1 MECAIKSHSE
11 MKINAEF
18 IIENVRCFRD
28 RLRVPLRPITFL
40 VGENS
45 TGKTTFMGCY
55 NALRN
60 LWSGIRMG
68 GSDGNI
74 FNQGP
79 FSMGAY
85 GDIVARSRPGMESFC
100 LGIRGPVDKAKP
112 ASNPRDLICYFRKSG
127 DFEPTLSKIS
137 SILSAKDELHIEPT
151 DKGWIRKIDGTSI
164 LKPVDV
170 DAPGMEHFPP
180 VGLLMGFS
188 ALRRIFYGLPKEAEA
203 AITRHFDEIS
213 FKQMLTTAPLAIAPV
228 RFKPKRTYDPV
239 LEASTPEGDH
249 VPYVLAR
256 MFREGKKEW
265 ENLRKELVSFGKE
278 SQLFS
283 DIDIRSFGKQSG
295 DPFQLLIKAR
305 GPKANIM
312 DVGYG
317 VSQILP
323 LLVDT
328 IRSKERTFLLQQ
340 PEVHL
345 HPKGQA
351 ALANL
356 FAELTKSRGHS
367 FLIETHSDYIVDRM
381 RVCVRKGEID
391 ARDVVILYFAPD
403 KNGGVKIHP
412 IELDEG
418 GQIKN
423 PPPGY
428 RDFFIK
434 EIDRVLGFPD

>member
-1 MECAIKSHSE
+1 

-45 TGKTTFMGCY
+45 TGKTTFLGCY
-55 NALRN
+55 NALFSLWGDVRMEQSGRN
-60 LWSGIRMG
+60 A
-68 GSDGNI
+68 
-74 FNQGP
+74 FNQAP

-85 GDIVARSRPGMESFC
+85 GDIVARSRREAESFC
-100 LGIRGPVDKAKP
+100 LGISAPRISPPVDEAGP
-112 ASNPRDLICYFRKSG
+112 TLNPQDLICSFRKSS
-127 DFEPTLSKIS
+127 DFEPTLSKVS
-137 SILSAKDELHIEPT
+137 SILSAKDKLHLEPA
-151 DKGWIRKIDGTSI
+151 DKGWVRKIYGTGIS
-164 LKPVDV
+164 KPVDV
-170 DAPGMEHFPP
+170 DVAGMEHFPP
-180 VGLLMGFS
+180 VGLLTGLNL
-188 ALRRIFYGLPKEAEA
+188 LRRIGVKLPEIAQT
-203 AITRHFDEIS
+203 AIDRHFGKIDVYQN
-213 FKQMLTTAPLAIAPV
+213 QMLTTAPVAIAPV
-228 RFKPKRTYDPV
+228 RSKPQRVYDPV
-239 LEASTPEGDH
+239 SAEALTPEGGH
-249 VPYVLAR
+249 IPFVLAR
-256 MFREGKKEW
+256 MFRGEKEEW
-265 ENLRKELVSFGKE
+265 ETLRKELVSFGKE

-283 DIDIRSFGKQSG
+283 DIAIRSSGKQSV
-295 DPFQLLIKAR
+295 DSFNLLIKAR

-317 VSQILP
+317 VSQIIP

-328 IRSKERTFLLQQ
+328 IRARGRTFLLQQ

-403 KNGGVKIHP
+403 KKGGVKIHP

-423 PPPGY
+423 PPRGY

>member
-1 MECAIKSHSE
+1 

-45 TGKTTFMGCY
+45 TGKTTFLGCY
-55 NALRN
+55 NALFN
-60 LWSGIRMG
+60 LWGGTRMEQSGR
-68 GSDGNI
+68 NV
-74 FNQGP
+74 FNQAP
-79 FSMGAY
+79 FSMGSY
-85 GDIVARSRPGMESFC
+85 RDIVARSRHGAENFC
-100 LGIRGPVDKAKP
+100 LGISAPRISPPVDEAGP
-112 ASNPRDLICYFRKSG
+112 TLNPHDLICSFRKSG

-137 SILSAKDELHIEPT
+137 SILSADELHIEPT
-151 DKGWIRKIDGTSI
+151 DKGWIRKIYGTSI
-164 LKPVDV
+164 SGQVE
-170 DAPGMEHFPP
+170 AEGTEHLPP
-180 VGLLMGFS
+180 IGLLAGFNF
-188 ALRRIFYGLPKEAEA
+188 LRRLGIKLPERAQT
-203 AITRHFDEIS
+203 AIDRHFGEIY
-213 FKQMLTTAPLAIAPV
+213 FEQMLTTAPVAIAPV
-228 RFKPKRTYDPV
+228 RSKPQRVYDPV
-239 LEASTPEGDH
+239 SAEALTPEGGH
-249 VPYVLAR
+249 IPFVLAR
-256 MFREGKKEW
+256 MFRGEKEEW
-265 ENLRKELVSFGKE
+265 ETLRKELVSFGKE

-283 DIDIRSFGKQSG
+283 DIAIRSSGKQSV
-295 DPFQLLIKAR
+295 DSFNLLIKAR

-317 VSQILP
+317 VSQIIP

-328 IRSKERTFLLQQ
+328 IRARRRTFLLQQ

-356 FAELTKSRGHS
+356 FASLTKSRGHS

-403 KNGGVKIHP
+403 KKGGVKIHP

>member
-1 MECAIKSHSE
+1 

-55 NALRN
+55 NALFN
-60 LWSGIRMG
+60 LWRGGIRMEQSG
-68 GSDGNI
+68 RNI
-74 FNQGP
+74 FNQAP

-85 GDIVARSRPGMESFC
+85 GNIVSRSRHGAESFC
-100 LGIRGPVDKAKP
+100 LGISAPVDKAKP
-112 ASNPRDLICYFRKSG
+112 ASNPHDLICSFRKSG
-127 DFEPTLSKIS
+127 DFEPTLSKVS
-137 SILSAKDELHIEPT
+137 SILSAKDKLHIEPT
-151 DKGWIRKIDGTSI
+151 DKGWVRKIYGTKIS
-164 LKPVDV
+164 KPVEAEKTD
-170 DAPGMEHFPP
+170 HLPP
-180 VGLLMGFS
+180 VSLLMGFRL
-188 ALRRIFYGLPKEAEA
+188 LRGGIAKLPKEAKM
-203 AITRHFDEIS
+203 AIDRHFGETY
-213 FKQMLTTAPLAIAPV
+213 FEQAAPVAIAPV
-228 RFKPKRTYDPV
+228 RSNHQRVYDP
-239 LEASTPEGDH
+239 LSPEALTPEGGH
-249 VPYVLAR
+249 IPVVLAR
-256 MFREGKKEW
+256 MFRGKKEEW
-265 ENLRKELVSFGKE
+265 KDLREALVSFGKE

-283 DIDIRSFGKQSG
+283 DIAIRSFGKQSG
-295 DPFQLLIKAR
+295 DPFNLLIKAR
-305 GPKANIM
+305 GPKVNIM

-317 VSQILP
+317 VGQILP

-328 IRSKERTFLLQQ
+328 IRSKGRTFLLQQ

-356 FAELTKSRGHS
+356 FAALTKSRGHS

-403 KNGGVKIHP
+403 KKGGVKIHP

-423 PPPGY
+423 PPRGY
-428 RDFFIK
+428 RDFFSK
-434 EIDRVLGFPD
+434 EISKVLGFSD

>member
-1 MECAIKSHSE
+1 

-55 NALRN
+55 NALCN
-60 LWSGIRMG
+60 LWGSIRMER
-68 GSDGNI
+68 GSGNI
-74 FNQGP
+74 FNQDP

-85 GDIVARSRPGMESFC
+85 GDIVARSRPETDSFC
-100 LGIRGPVDKAKP
+100 MGISIP
-112 ASNPRDLICYFRKSG
+112 AGKTKSAPNTRDLICSFRKSG
-127 DFEPTLSKIS
+127 SEPTLSKVS
-137 SILSAKDELHIEPT
+137 SILSGKDELHIET
-151 DKGWIRKIDGTSI
+151 DNGRIKKIHGTNI
-164 LKPVDV
+164 PNPIGGKVGRLPPIHFLMRYGFMPFRHVD
-170 DAPGMEHFPP
+170 
-180 VGLLMGFS
+180 
-188 ALRRIFYGLPKEAEA
+188 GLPKEAELA
-203 AITRHFDEIS
+203 MRRHFSAIS
-213 FKQMLTTAPLAIAPV
+213 SDKNLIHTRALAIAPV
-228 RFKPKRTYDPV
+228 RSKPKRTYDPV
-239 LEASTPEGDH
+239 SEALTPEGDH
-249 VPYVLAR
+249 VPFVLAR
-256 MFREGKKEW
+256 MFREDKEEW
-265 ENLRKELVSFGKE
+265 ESLREELVLFGKE

-283 DIDIRSFGKQSG
+283 DIAIRSFGKQSG

-317 VSQILP
+317 VNQILP

-328 IRSKERTFLLQQ
+328 IRARRRAFLLQQ

-356 FAELTKSRGHS
+356 FAALTKSRGHS

-403 KNGGVKIHP
+403 KKGGVKIHP

-423 PPPGY
+423 PPRGY

>member
-1 MECAIKSHSE
+1 

-45 TGKTTFMGCY
+45 TGKTTFLGCY

-60 LWSGIRMG
+60 LWSGIQMG

-85 GDIVARSRPGMESFC
+85 GDIVARSRPGMENFC
-100 LGIRGPVDKAKP
+100 LGIRGPVDKVNP
-112 ASNPRDLICYFRKSG
+112 DSNPRDLICYFHKSG
-127 DFEPTLSKIS
+127 SEPTLSKIS

-151 DKGWIRKIDGTSI
+151 DKGWISKIYGTGIS
-164 LKPVDV
+164 KQVDV
-170 DAPGMEHFPP
+170 DGAGTEHFPP
-180 VGLLMGFS
+180 VGLLMGFRV
-188 ALRRIFYGLPKEAEA
+188 LRNIFYNLPEEAET
-203 AITRHFDEIS
+203 AIARHFGEIS
-213 FKQMLTTAPLAIAPV
+213 FEQMLTTAPLAIAPV
-228 RFKPKRTYDPV
+228 RSKPKRTYDPV
-239 LEASTPEGDH
+239 SEALTPEGDH
-249 VPYVLAR
+249 IPFVLAR

-317 VSQILP
+317 VNQILP

-356 FAELTKSRGHS
+356 FAALTKSRGHS

-381 RVCVRKGEID
+381 SVCVRKGEVD

-403 KNGGVKIHP
+403 KKGGVKIHP
-412 IELDEG
+412 IEFDES

-423 PPPGY
+423 APPGY
-428 RDFFIK
+428 RDFFDS
-434 EIDRVLGFPD
+434 EIDKFLGFSD

>member
-1 MECAIKSHSE
+1 MEQ
-11 MKINAEF
+11 
-18 IIENVRCFRD
+18 
-28 RLRVPLRPITFL
+28 
-40 VGENS
+40 
-45 TGKTTFMGCY
+45 
-55 NALRN
+55 
-60 LWSGIRMG
+60 SG
-68 GSDGNI
+68 GNI
-74 FNQGP
+74 FNQAP

-85 GDIVARSRPGMESFC
+85 GDIVAHSRHGAEDFC
-100 LGIRGPVDKAKP
+100 LGISILADKAKSAP
-112 ASNPRDLICYFRKSG
+112 NPRDLVCYFHKSG
-127 DFEPTLSKIS
+127 SEPTLSKIS
-137 SILSAKDELHIEPT
+137 SILPDKDELHIEPT
-151 DKGWIRKIDGTSI
+151 DKESIRKIYGTGISKPI
-164 LKPVDV
+164 EIKGIIEHLSPVDLMM
-170 DAPGMEHFPP
+170 GSRLLIGKFPKKAKTAIDRHSSEI
-180 VGLLMGFS
+180 FS
-188 ALRRIFYGLPKEAEA
+188 AR
-203 AITRHFDEIS
+203 
-213 FKQMLTTAPLAIAPV
+213 MLTTAPLAIAPV
-228 RFKPKRTYDPV
+228 RSKPKRTYDPV
-239 LEASTPEGDH
+239 SEALTPEGDH
-249 VPYVLAR
+249 VPFVLAR
-256 MFREGKKEW
+256 MFREEKKEW
-265 ENLRKELVSFGKE
+265 GNLREALVSFGKK

-283 DIDIRSFGKQSG
+283 DIAIRSFGKQSG

-317 VSQILP
+317 VNQIIP

-328 IRSKERTFLLQQ
+328 IRARGRAFLLQQ

-403 KNGGVKIHP
+403 KKGGVKIHP

-423 PPPGY
+423 PPRGY
-428 RDFFIK
+428 RDFFSK
-434 EIDRVLGFPD
+434 EISKVLGFSD

>member
-1 MECAIKSHSE
+1 ME
-11 MKINAEF
+11 
-18 IIENVRCFRD
+18 R
-28 RLRVPLRPITFL
+28 
-40 VGENS
+40 
-45 TGKTTFMGCY
+45 
-55 NALRN
+55 
-60 LWSGIRMG
+60 
-68 GSDGNI
+68 SDGNI
-74 FNQGP
+74 FNQDP

-85 GDIVARSRPGMESFC
+85 GDIVARSRRGMESFC
-100 LGIRGPVDKAKP
+100 MGISIP
-112 ASNPRDLICYFRKSG
+112 AGKTKSALNTRDLICSFHKSG
-127 DFEPTLSKIS
+127 SEPTLSKIS
-137 SILSAKDELHIEPT
+137 SILPNKDELHIET
-151 DKGWIRKIDGTSI
+151 DDGRIKKIHGTSI
-164 LKPVDV
+164 PSPIEGRVVRLP
-170 DAPGMEHFPP
+170 PIHF
-180 VGLLMGFS
+180 LMRYGFMPFRH
-188 ALRRIFYGLPKEAEA
+188 ADGLPKKAERA
-203 AITRHFDEIS
+203 ARRYLELAMHRHFSAIS
-213 FKQMLTTAPLAIAPV
+213 SDKNLIHTRALAIAPV
-228 RFKPKRTYDPV
+228 RSKPKRTYDPV
-239 LEASTPEGDH
+239 SEALTPEGDH
-249 VPYVLAR
+249 VPFILAR
-256 MFREGKKEW
+256 MFREEKEEW
-265 ENLRKELVSFGKE
+265 ENLRKDLVSFGKE

-283 DIDIRSFGKQSG
+283 DIAIRSFGKQSG

-317 VSQILP
+317 VNQILP

-328 IRSKERTFLLQQ
+328 IRSRGRTFLLQQ
-340 PEVHL
+340 PEVHV

-356 FAELTKSRGHS
+356 FAALTKSREHS

-403 KNGGVKIHP
+403 KKGGVKIHP

-423 PPPGY
+423 PPRGY